1 MRPHIESGPVDTKS
15 YNQCVDLYSDR
26 VYRYILKNL
35 KDADGAKDVVQDA
48 YARLWEVHDTIDL
61 EKSKSWLFTTAYRV
75 MIDGIRK
82 NSKQSPLTEKH
93 AEPIHSTGY
102 SDLQEILNEALD
114 LLVPIQKQVVLLRD
128 YEGYSYEEIGE
139 ITALNPSQVKVYLFR
154 ARKKL
159 KDYLVSMENIIG

>member
-1 MRPHIESGPVDTKS
+1 MDTKS

-35 KDADGAKDVVQDA
+35 KDVDAAKDVVQEA
-48 YARLWEVHDTIDL
+48 FIRLWESHASLDF
-61 EKSKSWLFTTAYRV
+61 EKSKSWLSTTAYRV

-82 NSKQSPLTEKH
+82 DSKSSPLTEKH
-93 AEPIHSTGY
+93 PEPSHSKGY
-102 SDLQEILNEALD
+102 SDLQEILHEALEI
-114 LLVPIQKQVVLLRD
+114 LAPIQKQVVLLRD

-139 ITALNPSQVKVYLFR
+139 ITSLNPSQVKVYIFR

-159 KDYLVSMENIIG
+159 KDYLVSMENLIG